1 LVAGQLN
8 PQPMEVMA
16 RNISPA
22 GVMRARAIGNLESC
36 ISWGPAKES
45 KEESKEHSEAAY
57 LAAIRPDGHHLPD
70 MPASRLPYPHVSPEN
85 SMAG

>member
-1 LVAGQLN
+1 
-8 PQPMEVMA
+8 MEVMA

-45 KEESKEHSEAAY
+45 KKQSEAPY
-57 LAAIRPDGHHLPD
+57 LAAIRPGGHHLPD